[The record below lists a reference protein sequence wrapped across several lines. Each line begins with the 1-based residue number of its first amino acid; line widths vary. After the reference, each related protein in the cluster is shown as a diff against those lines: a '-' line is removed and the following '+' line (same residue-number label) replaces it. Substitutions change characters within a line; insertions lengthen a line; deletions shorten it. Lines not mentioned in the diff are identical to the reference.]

1 MTRCWTLLFG
11 MAVVVAACADGTTGD
26 LGTDPNAVPTD
37 TGDASADTGV
47 VAPPPATTVD
57 SGSGFD
63 AAPSDAARKPD
74 APVSLACGK
83 TFDFESTDGAFTHAA
98 IDGAFGPDF
107 DAWSY
112 GAAASTLNCHS
123 GTKCF
128 ATNLTGAYAQCQR
141 AELRSPVIDLSSCA
155 GASSIQVT
163 FWHAYDFLGYTD
175 AASTTYYDGG
185 IVELSGDG
193 GATWTAPILSPPTV
207 GDVSIAAARGIVGE
221 YTCPGPA
228 GPSSFHVQKKSG
240 FINQS
245 SGWQSF
251 EADVPVALRTSQ
263 FMVRFAY
270 ASGKSTADTTTALA
284 TAKPGWHVDDVAIVV
299 K

>member
-1 MTRCWTLLFG
+1 
-11 MAVVVAACADGTTGD
+11 MAVVVAACADGTTADTGV
-26 LGTDPNAVPTD
+26 DPNAVPTD
-37 TGDASADTGV
+37 TGDASVDAGV
-47 VAPPPATTVD
+47 TPPPASAQD
-57 SGSGFD
+57 SGNGFD
-63 AAPSDAARKPD
+63 AAPLGDASHKPD

-83 TFDFESTDGAFTHAA
+83 TFDFESTDGSFTHAA
-98 IDGAFGPDF
+98 IDGAFGPAF
-107 DAWSY
+107 DAWTY
-112 GAAASTLNCHS
+112 GAAASTLACHS

-128 ATNLTGAYAQCQR
+128 ATNLAGSYAQCQR

-175 AASTTYYDGG
+175 ATGTTYFDGG

-207 GDVSIAAARGIVGE
+207 GNVSIAAARGIIGE
-221 YTCPGPA
+221 YTCPGPT
-228 GPSSFHVQKKSG
+228 GNSSFHVQAKSG

-270 ASGKSTADTTTALA
+270 ASGKSTADTKMDLA